1 MTIKAELTKYSIM
14 YNDEEVFT
22 FNYRFH
28 ELDRVDAVE
37 VIGDVELSLVEF

>member
-1 MTIKAELTKYSIM
+1 M

-37 VIGDVELSLVEF
+37 VNGDVELSLVQFWGQTQPNTNRDT